1 MGNCDDSMH
10 IHGDS
15 ASPCNNK
22 TPSEHVDYLQYVK
35 KTERCDVDCE
45 NLKGPKNVPVFSTT
59 YVGRAKRHVPPSYMD
74 YYDCSRQNG
83 GKCNKAI
90 YQQSCLLGRRE
101 ANVDK
106 SYFQLTEEEQKKRD
120 EEAKN
125 ALKKK
130 LGKNN
135 MSKKQAYSHQVRTT
149 RGLETFANK
158 KVPSLVTLTKKKSN
172 RIQESLCGCGSIP
185 KEIFSYPPEGTYPS
199 GFTI

>member
-1 MGNCDDSMH
+1 MGNCDDSMQM
-10 IHGDS
+10 HGDS
-15 ASPCNNK
+15 GSPCNNK

-35 KTERCDVDCE
+35 KTERCDVECGNVE
-45 NLKGPKNVPVFSTT
+45 GPKNVPVFSTT

-83 GKCNKAI
+83 GKCNADI
-90 YQQSCLLGRRE
+90 YKQSCLLGRRE

-106 SYFQLTEEEQKKRD
+106 SYFQLTEEEQKKSD
-120 EEAKN
+120 EDAKN

-149 RGLETFANK
+149 RGLETFASK
-158 KVPSLVTLTKKKSN
+158 KVPSLVNVTKTKMN

-185 KEIFSYPPEGTYPS
+185 KEMLSYPPEGTYPS